1 MRPACAR
8 SWWTPQPLE
17 LSSAPSYIVV
27 LADGDAPREPDLPLT
42 ATMSPS
48 FPDAT
53 QLADDVLT
61 DDALTDRVRVLQRRR
76 GHRYSVDDVV
86 TAWVAIRA
94 RPAARSCLDL
104 GCGLGSVLLML
115 VDRMPELHAVGIEAQ
130 AVSYALAQRNIERNG
145 LHRRAEVHFADLR
158 DAALIDR
165 LTRDRSAG
173 FELVTGTPPYKPLG
187 SSTVSPDAQRAHARV
202 ELRGGI
208 EAYLEAA
215 ARALRP
221 DGSFVICAESALA
234 PRVLVGALAARLRVV
249 QRLDVVPMLN
259 RKARLFSVYTLMRD
273 GAPAVAAGPAS
284 VEQLVLRDA
293 SGARTE
299 PARAL
304 RRFFGLDSN
313 PDELA
318 SPPGLGPLRRDH
330 AAHHAITE
338 RSGCA

>member
-1 MRPACAR
+1 
-8 SWWTPQPLE
+8 
-17 LSSAPSYIVV
+17 
-27 LADGDAPREPDLPLT
+27 
-42 ATMSPS
+42 MSPS
-48 FPDAT
+48 LTDAT

-76 GHRYSVDDVV
+76 GQRYSVDDVV

-115 VDRMPELHAVGIEAQ
+115 LDRVPELRGVGIEAQ

-145 LHRRAEVHFADLR
+145 LRGRATVHFGDLR

-165 LTRDRSAG
+165 LTRTRAEG

-202 ELRGGI
+202 ELRGGV

-221 DGSFVICAESALA
+221 DGLFVMCAESALA
-234 PRVLVGALAARLRVV
+234 PRVLAGALAVQLRVV
-249 QRLDVVPMLN
+249 QRLDVVPMLD
-259 RKARLFSVYTLMRD
+259 RKARLFSVYGLVRD
-273 GAPAVAAGPAS
+273 GASAMGAGPAS

-293 SGARTE
+293 HGARTE
-299 PARAL
+299 AARAL
-304 RRFFGLDSN
+304 RRFFGLRSN

-318 SPPGLGPLRRDH
+318 SPPRPEPLRPDH
-330 AAHHAITE
+330 E
-338 RSGCA
+338 RSERA